1 MGVEINTGGNQ
12 NHMQEKFLDLDK
24 YNAMTDDT
32 VLNLAKSGD
41 ESALNFIM
49 DKYNNIVNMKASKFF
64 AAGIEKED
72 IVQEGMIGLYK
83 AIQSYDGGKQNSFK
97 TFANMC
103 IERQLITV
111 VKSANRQK
119 NIPLNSAFSL
129 NSPIYEDGESDAID
143 VLDVNL
149 VEDPLDTIANKEYFA
164 QMEMKIDENLSDFEK
179 KVLIH
184 YKQGKSYNDIAKE
197 MNTKVK
203 SIDTALQRIKKKANK
218 IRSQIDD
225 KK

>member
-1 MGVEINTGGNQ
+1 
-12 NHMQEKFLDLDK
+12 MQGSFLDLDK

-41 ESALNFIM
+41 EKALNFIM

-83 AIQSYDGGKQNSFK
+83 AIQSYDKDKQNSFK
-97 TFANMC
+97 SFANMC
-103 IERQLITV
+103 IERPLITV

-129 NSPIYEDGESDAID
+129 NSPIYEDGDTDAMEI
-143 VLDVNL
+143 LDVNF
-149 VEDPLDTIANKEYFA
+149 VEDPLDTIANKEYFS
-164 QMEMKIDENLSDFEK
+164 QMETKIDENLSDFEK
-179 KVLIH
+179 KVLVH

-203 SIDTALQRIKKKANK
+203 SIDTALQRIKKKATK
-218 IRSQIDD
+218 IKSQIDD
-225 KK
+225 KKV

>member
-1 MGVEINTGGNQ
+1 
-12 NHMQEKFLDLDK
+12 MQGSLLDPNKFQT
-24 YNAMTDDT
+24 MTDDSLLT
-32 VLNLAKSGD
+32 LAKAGD
-41 ESALNFIM
+41 EGAINFIM
-49 DKYNNIVNMKASKFF
+49 DKYNNIVNMKASRFF

-72 IVQEGMIGLYK
+72 IIQEGMIGLYK
-83 AIQSYDGGKQNSFK
+83 AIQSYDSDKQNSFK
-97 TFANMC
+97 SFANMC

-129 NSPIYEDGESDAID
+129 NSPIYEDGDTDAME

-149 VEDPLDTIANKEYFA
+149 VEDPLETIANKEYFS
-164 QMEMKIDENLSDFEK
+164 QMETKIDENLSDFEK
-179 KVLIH
+179 KVLVH

-203 SIDTALQRIKKKANK
+203 SVDTALQRIKKKATK
-218 IRSQIDD
+218 IKSQIDG

>member
-83 AIQSYDGGKQNSFK
+83 AIQSYDGGKQNSVK